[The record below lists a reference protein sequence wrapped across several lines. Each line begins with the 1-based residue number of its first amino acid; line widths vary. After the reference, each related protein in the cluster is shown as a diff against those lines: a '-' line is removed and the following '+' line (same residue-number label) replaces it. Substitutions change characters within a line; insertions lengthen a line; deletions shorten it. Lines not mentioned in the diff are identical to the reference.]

1 MHLSINV
8 NDLYLIANLILS
20 FFLGGAIGWFRERE
34 GKTAGMRTHILVCLG
49 SALFMAISTD
59 MMRLGGGAD
68 PGRIAAGV
76 VTGIGF
82 LGAGC
87 IIQTGSGVIGITT
100 AASIW
105 VTAAIGVAAGAAL
118 YVSAITATLLTII
131 ALQLMRIVEKH
142 IIKTK

>member
-1 MHLSINV
+1 MNIST
-8 NDLYLIANLILS
+8 NDLSLVLNLVMS
-20 FFLGGAIGWFRERE
+20 FILGGTIGWFRERE
-34 GKTAGMRTHILVCLG
+34 GKTAGMRTHILVSLG
-49 SALFMAISTD
+49 SALFMTISYEL
-59 MMRLGGGAD
+59 MKLGGGTD

-105 VTAAIGVAAGAAL
+105 VTAAIGVAAGAGL
-118 YVSAITATLLTII
+118 YVSAVTATILTIV
-131 ALQLMRIVEKH
+131 ALQVMRQVEKH
-142 IIKTK
+142 IIKTKEK

>member
-1 MHLSINV
+1 MNLTLTNS
-8 NDLYLIANLILS
+8 DLYLVLNLCLS
-20 FFLGGAIGWFRERE
+20 FILGGAIGWFREKE
-34 GKTAGMRTHILVCLG
+34 GKTAGMRTHILVALG
-49 SALFMAISTD
+49 SALFMTISTD

-105 VTAAIGVAAGAAL
+105 VTAAIGVAAGAGL
-118 YVSAITATLLTII
+118 YLSSVTATILTII
-131 ALQLMRIVEKH
+131 ALQLIRAIEKH